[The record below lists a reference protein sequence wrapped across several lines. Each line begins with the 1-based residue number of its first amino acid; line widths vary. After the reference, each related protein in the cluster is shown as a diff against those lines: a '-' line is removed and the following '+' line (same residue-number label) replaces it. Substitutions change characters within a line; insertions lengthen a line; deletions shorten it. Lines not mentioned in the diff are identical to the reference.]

1 MTVLDFCQKTF
12 ENKIS
17 NVNIKNARFR
27 VHWQMFLEHAVAA
40 SYVVSLQR
48 VLSYLA
54 QQEN

>member
-1 MTVLDFCQKTF
+1 MTVLDFCQKTL
-12 ENKIS
+12 ENKKS
-17 NVNIKNARFR
+17 NDNARFR